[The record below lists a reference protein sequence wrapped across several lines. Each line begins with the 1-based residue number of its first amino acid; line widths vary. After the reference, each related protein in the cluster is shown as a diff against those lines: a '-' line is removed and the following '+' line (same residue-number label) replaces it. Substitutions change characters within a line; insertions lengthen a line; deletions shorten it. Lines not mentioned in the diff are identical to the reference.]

1 MKSFLL
7 LLLLS
12 SSLTAALAQS
22 SVTSVSYNKTNQPAL
37 MLELPYDEEV
47 SEGFIISNLKKTG
60 YDAETKGKLF
70 WKQNKLNGFYIFK
83 DVRLEGLSQPVD
95 LYFKVE
101 RKGRKAKDES
111 IIYMLVSK
119 GNEQFISSGSDDEI
133 YSASKSFLNGF
144 TDQSAVYKLDLD
156 IKAQEEKVK
165 DAEKKLDKMR
175 DQEKDLNKKIEQLQ
189 KDLKENQENQQSQA
203 RTIQSEKEKL
213 NELRMRKG
221 NSQ

>member
-1 MKSFLL
+1 MKILLL

-12 SSLTAALAQS
+12 SSLMAAFAQS
-22 SVTSVSYNKTNQPAL
+22 SVTSVSYNKSSQPAL

-47 SEGFIISNLKKTG
+47 SEGFIVSNLKKTG

-70 WKQNKLNGFYIFK
+70 WKQNKLNGYYIFK

-111 IIYMLVSK
+111 TIYMLVSK

-133 YSASKSFLNGF
+133 YSASKNFLNGF

-175 DQEKDLNKKIEQLQ
+175 DQEKDLNKKIDQLQ

-203 RTIQSEKEKL
+203 KTIESEKEKL
-213 NELRMRKG
+213 NELRIRR
-221 NSQ
+221 S

>member
-70 WKQNKLNGFYIFK
+70 WKQNL
-83 DVRLEGLSQPVD
+83 RLP
-95 LYFKVE
+95 
-101 RKGRKAKDES
+101 
-111 IIYMLVSK
+111 
-119 GNEQFISSGSDDEI
+119 DEI
-133 YSASKSFLNGF
+133 SPLTVHSLLTIDYPTIHHRRPIPYSL
-144 TDQSAVYKLDLD
+144 L
-156 IKAQEEKVK
+156 
-165 DAEKKLDKMR
+165 
-175 DQEKDLNKKIEQLQ
+175 
-189 KDLKENQENQQSQA
+189 
-203 RTIQSEKEKL
+203 TIDY
-213 NELRMRKG
+213 
-221 NSQ
+221 

>member
-1 MKSFLL
+1 
-7 LLLLS
+7 
-12 SSLTAALAQS
+12 
-22 SVTSVSYNKTNQPAL
+22 

-133 YSASKSFLNGF
+133 YSASKNFLNGF
-144 TDQSAVYKLDLD
+144 TD
-156 IKAQEEKVK
+156 
-165 DAEKKLDKMR
+165 
-175 DQEKDLNKKIEQLQ
+175 
-189 KDLKENQENQQSQA
+189 
-203 RTIQSEKEKL
+203 
-213 NELRMRKG
+213 
-221 NSQ
+221 